1 MFSKKNKT
9 TYITIAEILRG
20 TEAGRMQSVGYMQ
33 VIPLTSDLQDEA
45 FASPDEVVME
55 TTNYGSMAFE
65 NPTNGI
71 LIVPTHAGY
80 IVKQGAQNHA
90 MAHTGILEKG
100 ENKTYKTGMC
110 VQEAQ
115 GGYITKGK
123 HKLSILPF
131 SLREKALKVR
141 NERSYSKLWGEI
153 TEFNKS
159 FGLSSSGHLEFFMN
173 HFEKELNQFVA
184 EFECVPKQVGA
195 IILLDGKVIGI
206 ERVPNYAYWKGVW
219 SALIRECYGSRAI
232 EYQYKKGGKKAVAKA
247 RFALEDENIKTL
259 EDLKAAL
266 KVAEAKEDEF
276 AKNAIRDLLD
286 MPFEVKPEERTGGYT
301 VSTVGQDQF
310 IGQIVHDKDVIAY
323 ASLLV
328 RKGWGKKSKWKKSKA
343 FSI

>member
-1 MFSKKNKT
+1 MFSKKNKK

-55 TTNYGSMAFE
+55 TTSYGTMAFE

-80 IVKQGAQNHA
+80 MVSQGAQDHV
-90 MAHTGILEKG
+90 MAHTGIIEKG
-100 ENKTYKTGMC
+100 KNKTYKTAMC
-110 VQEAQ
+110 VQQTQ

-141 NERSYSKLWGEI
+141 DTKSYSKLWGEI
-153 TEFNKS
+153 TKLNKN
-159 FGLSSSGHLEFFMN
+159 FGLSGSGHLEYFMN

-195 IILLDGKVIGI
+195 IILLDGEVIGI
-206 ERVPNYAYWKGVW
+206 ERTPNYAYWKAVW
-219 SALIRECYGSRAI
+219 PALIRECYGSRAI
-232 EYQYKKGGKKAVAKA
+232 EYQYKKGGKTAVAKA

-266 KVAEAKEDEF
+266 KAAEGKEDEF
-276 AKNAIRDLLD
+276 AKKAIRDLLD
-286 MPFEVKPEERTGGYT
+286 MPFEVKAEERTAGYT
-301 VSTVGQDQF
+301 VSTAEQDQF
-310 IGQIVHDKDVIAY
+310 IGQIVHDKNIIAY
-323 ASLLV
+323 ASLLL
-328 RKGWGKKSKWKKSKA
+328 RKGWGKKSKWKMAKA